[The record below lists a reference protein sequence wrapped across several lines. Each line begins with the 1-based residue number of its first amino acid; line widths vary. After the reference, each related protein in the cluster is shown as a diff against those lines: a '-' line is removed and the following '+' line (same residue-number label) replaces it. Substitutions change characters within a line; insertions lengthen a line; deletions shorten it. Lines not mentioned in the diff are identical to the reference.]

1 MRRPNSK
8 FKIRNSKL
16 GPRTSEQSAAEGN
29 KVVRISDPEIVK
41 RTFEFA
47 VRNAKLC
54 MFLGNKP
61 GASRTLGNQ
70 LLRSGTSIG
79 ANVEESQSAANTAD
93 FVNKLTIALKEA
105 RETCYWLRLLS
116 AADVVDKKRLAPLT
130 QEASEIAKILGAIIV
145 SKKRNE
151 QAV

>member
-1 MRRPNSK
+1 MAR
-8 FKIRNSKL
+8 
-16 GPRTSEQSAAEGN
+16 SE
-29 KVVRISDPEIVK
+29 DPEIVT

-47 VRNAKLC
+47 VRITKLC
-54 MFLGNKP
+54 LFLGNKP

-79 ANVEESQSAANTAD
+79 ANLEESQSAASTAD

-116 AADVVDKKRLAPLT
+116 AADVVDKKRLTPLT
-130 QEASEIAKILGAIIV
+130 QEANEIAKILGAIIV
-145 SKKRNE
+145 SKRRHE
-151 QAV
+151 RAP

>member
-1 MRRPNSK
+1 MAR
-8 FKIRNSKL
+8 
-16 GPRTSEQSAAEGN
+16 AE
-29 KVVRISDPEIVK
+29 DPEIVT

-47 VRNAKLC
+47 VRITKLC

-79 ANVEESQSAANTAD
+79 ANVEEAQSGASTAD
-93 FVNKLTIALKEA
+93 FLNKLVIALKEA
-105 RETCYWLRLLS
+105 RETSYWLRLLS
-116 AADVVDKKRLAPLT
+116 AADVLDKKRLSPLT
-130 QEASEIAKILGAIIV
+130 QEANEIAKILGAIIV
-145 SKKRNE
+145 FKKRNE